1 MPDVNLQSGA
11 QAASWS
17 LVTAFKAASSYVGGI
32 MTQLL
37 AARAISH
44 VDMAQL
50 AFENSI
56 PEDQFC
62 IEGQELLERPGYFF
76 GPFRDAYVGRM
87 PALAKTNI
95 VVQIRDPRDCLVSY
109 YYSVAFSHGLPAP
122 GPSRD
127 KFMVERETALAL
139 GLDEYALLSMKTYL
153 PIFSEMIKI
162 IETMPNVYVSRYEE
176 MVVDFKPWLDRLAEY
191 LGVGDQTDVKKAI
204 VAAASFKVSEDQFNH
219 KRQVT
224 PGDFRRKLMPQTQS
238 ELTRCLEPV
247 LSRLGYV

>member
-1 MPDVNLQSGA
+1 MPDGNRRGA
-11 QAASWS
+11 APALSWS

-37 AARAISH
+37 TARGISP
-44 VDMAQL
+44 VDLAQL
-50 AFENSI
+50 AFQNSI

-62 IEGQELLERPGYFF
+62 IEGQKLLEQPGYFF

-87 PALAKTNI
+87 PALAKTNV

-109 YYSVAFSHGLPAP
+109 YYSVAFSHDLPAP

-127 KFMVERETALAL
+127 KFMIERETALAL
-139 GLDEYALLSMKTYL
+139 GVDDYALLSMKTYL
-153 PIFSEMIKI
+153 PIFSELIKI

-176 MVVDFKPWLDRLAEY
+176 MVSDFVPWLDRLADY
-191 LGVGDQTDVKKAI
+191 LGVDDHAQVKRAI
-204 VAAASFKVSEDQFNH
+204 VRAASFDVSEDKFSH

-224 PGDFRRKLMPQTQS
+224 PGDFARKLVPQTQR

-247 LSRLGYV
+247 LTKLGYV

>member
-1 MPDVNLQSGA
+1 MPDVGLQTA
-11 QAASWS
+11 AKAASWS

-37 AARAISH
+37 AARGIPSI
-44 VDMAQL
+44 DMAQL
-50 AFENSI
+50 AFQNSI

-62 IEGQELLERPGYFF
+62 IEGQTLLERPGYFF
-76 GPFRDAYVGRM
+76 GPFRDAYVGQM

-122 GPSRD
+122 GPARD
-127 KFMVERETALAL
+127 KFMIERETALSL
-139 GLDEYALLSMKTYL
+139 GVDEYSLLSMKTYL
-153 PIFSEMIKI
+153 PIFREMITI

-176 MVVDFKPWLDRLAEY
+176 MVSDFAPWLDRLADY
-191 LGVGDQTDVKKAI
+191 LGVGDHADVKHAI
-204 VAAASFKVSEDQFNH
+204 IRAASFDVSEDQFKH

-224 PGDFRRKLMPQTQS
+224 PGDFERKLMPQTQA
-238 ELTRCLEPV
+238 ELTHYLEPV
-247 LSRLGYV
+247 LTKLGYV

>member
-1 MPDVNLQSGA
+1 MPDVNLQNA
-11 QAASWS
+11 PRAASWS

-37 AARAISH
+37 AARGIPA

-50 AFENSI
+50 AFQNSI
-56 PEDQFC
+56 PEDLFC

-127 KFMVERETALAL
+127 KFMSERETALSL
-139 GLDEYALLSMKTYL
+139 GLDEYALFSVKTYL
-153 PIFSEMIKI
+153 PIFSEIITI

-176 MVVDFKPWLDRLAEY
+176 MVSDFAPWLDRLADY
-191 LGVGDQTDVKKAI
+191 LGVGDHSEVKKAI
-204 VAAASFKVSEDQFNH
+204 IHAASFDVSEDQFSH

-224 PGDFRRKLMPQTQS
+224 PGDFERKLMPQTQA
-238 ELTRCLEPV
+238 ELTRRLEPV
-247 LSRLGYV
+247 LTRLGYV